1 MKITWTAQQ
10 SKVIKSRHSNL
21 LVSAAAGSGKTA
33 VLVERIIEE
42 VLDKD
47 NPIDIDSLLVVTFTN
62 AAANQMKEKIRAALI
77 EARAKHPGDSHLA
90 KQIILLDRA
99 NIMTIDGFCLKV
111 VRENF
116 NKLGITPS
124 MRVADNAEMKL
135 IKADVLS
142 ELLERHYEASDER
155 FIEFVDSF
163 TKDKSDTNIEDLI
176 NKVYDIS
183 SSYSDI
189 DRWFLEAGK
198 ALEVNCEEDINGLG
212 WIENNIRQAK
222 LVLSNAREYIEA
234 AIPICDKNY
243 GPFKYKTTAYLDMEY
258 VDRLLACNTY
268 NDFYMAYLEKLP
280 TLARCSKKD
289 EVDPEL
295 AEEFKGIREIY
306 KKLIKDANVF
316 SKSPEGLMT
325 ELSLVYGYVDVLIG
339 LVREYIVLLGDIKRD
354 KGIMEFQDIEH
365 MASDVLREGYKED
378 GTPIRSKIA
387 RTYGKEFNEIIID
400 EYQDSNFLQEDILYC
415 VSRCE
420 EGEYNIF
427 MVGDVKQSIYK
438 FRQARPDIFLRKYHT
453 YSDVGNEKKI
463 ELNSNFRSREQ
474 VLDFTNYIFG
484 QIMTEQVCGIDYDER
499 AKLYPGREFPRY
511 DDEDIYNSEVIIIQR
526 EDTLEE
532 DGKIRDEARVVA
544 DRIKE
549 LIGVYGDRPQYV
561 LGEEGE
567 YRIARYSDI
576 TILLRSMKNWSDI
589 FSEVFMENDIPVDTV
604 SDVGFYNS
612 HEIKVILAMLA
623 VIDNMYMDVELAAV
637 FKSYIGR
644 LTDDELA
651 RLRIAQRRSTDDRCL
666 YEAAVYYIEHG
677 RDKTLR
683 DKLSRVIGLID
694 DLKNK
699 KVYMSIRAIIRE
711 VLDATGYFEYV
722 GSMSSGKKRQAN
734 IMFLVE
740 QADNYENTSY
750 RGIFNFLRYI
760 KRVKDYNVDY
770 GEIDISSTNDVVHI
784 MSIHKS
790 KGLEFPIVFVSGTG
804 KGYNYGAAR
813 DSVVIHPDYFF
824 GTKLVNLEEQRWE
837 NSLVKQ
843 SISRAMIMED
853 LAEEMRVLYVA
864 LTRAQEKLIVTG
876 CCNNVIGLIDKY
888 KHIVENAN
896 EHISYS
902 DITGGKNY
910 LQWIIMSLMRNKVF
924 NNACNSIPPVY
935 DDKNGEYIYSN
946 YELVKEEETKNFLEV
961 RFINDDEIERE
972 CIEEAVDFADKEIIV
987 RAFLEEKASK
997 RQQDRYTDIF
1007 NWHYNRE
1014 EATKI
1019 KGKLSVTELKLMAN
1033 TNRGKFK
1040 SDAKNTENNIYELSE
1055 PTYPE
1060 FIKTAKVAATTV
1072 GTTVHKVMELIDFNM
1087 PLENVKPWIESLT
1100 NEGILD
1106 KEAATKV
1113 DGTKICN
1120 MLNTTLGRRMACAQT
1135 MNKLYTEKQ
1144 FVAGLPATMVYQSNK
1159 LEDDIIIQGVIDAYF
1174 EEEDSIII
1182 VDYKT
1187 DRVASNEGEQELID
1201 HYKVQLDYY
1210 GIILGKLTGKA
1221 VTEKYIY
1228 SFALDKAI
1236 RV

>member
-1 MKITWTAQQ
+1 MKITWTTQQ
-10 SKVIKSRHSNL
+10 SKVIESRHSNL

-62 AAANQMKEKIRAALI
+62 AAANQMKEKIRDALI
-77 EARAKHPGDSHLA
+77 KARANHPEDSHLA

-116 NKLGITPS
+116 NKIGITPS
-124 MRVADNAEMKL
+124 MRVADIAEMKL
-135 IKADVLS
+135 IKADALS
-142 ELLERHYEASDER
+142 ELLERHYEAGDER
-155 FIEFVDSF
+155 FIEFADSF

-183 SSYSDI
+183 SSYSDV
-189 DRWFLEAGK
+189 DRWFFEASNT
-198 ALEVNCEEDINGLG
+198 LEVNSEEDINKLG
-212 WIENNIRQAK
+212 WIEYNIRQTK
-222 LVLSNAREYIEA
+222 LALSNAREYIEA
-234 AIPICDKNY
+234 AMDICDKNY
-243 GPFKYKTTAYLDMEY
+243 GPAKYKTTAYLDMEY
-258 VDRLLACNTY
+258 VDRLLDCNTY
-268 NDFYMAYLEKLP
+268 KEFYNAYMEKLP
-280 TLARCSKKD
+280 TLARIGKKD
-289 EVDPEL
+289 EVDTEL
-295 AEEFKGIREIY
+295 AQEFKDARDIY
-306 KKLIKDANVF
+306 KKMIKDANVF
-316 SKSPEGLMT
+316 YKSPEELMT
-325 ELSLVYGYVDVLIG
+325 ELSLIHSYVDVLVG
-339 LVREYIVLLGDIKRD
+339 LVKEYITLLGDVKKD

-365 MASDVLREGYKED
+365 MAADVLRDGYKED

-387 RTYGKEFNEIIID
+387 RSYSKEFNEIIID

-420 EGEYNIF
+420 DEEYNIF

-438 FRQARPDIFLRKYHT
+438 FRQARPDIFLKKYHT
-453 YSDVGNEKKI
+453 YEDTGEKKKI

-474 VLDFTNYIFG
+474 VLEFTNYIFG
-484 QIMTEQVCGIDYDER
+484 QIMTESVCGIDYDEH
-499 AKLYPGREFPRY
+499 AKLYPGREFPQT
-511 DDEDIYNSEVIIIQR
+511 DNEETYNSEVIIIQR
-526 EDTLEE
+526 EDNLEE

-549 LIGVYGDRPQYV
+549 LVNEQGDKPQYV
-561 LGEEGE
+561 LGEDGK
-567 YRIARYSDI
+567 YRIAQYSDI

-604 SDVGFYNS
+604 SDVGFYSS
-612 HEIKVILAMLA
+612 HEIKIILSVLA
-623 VIDNMYMDVELAAV
+623 VIDNIYMDVELAAV
-637 FKSYIGR
+637 LKSYIGR

-651 RLRIAQRRSTDDRCL
+651 RLKIAQRKATDDRCL

-677 RDKTLR
+677 RDTALR
-683 DKLSRVIGLID
+683 DKLSKVIGLIEG
-694 DLKNK
+694 LKNK
-699 KVYMSIRAIIRE
+699 KVYMSIRAIIWE
-711 VLDATGYFEYV
+711 VLDETGYFEYV
-722 GSMSSGKKRQAN
+722 GSMSSGEKRQAN
-734 IMFLVE
+734 ILFLIE

-770 GEIDISSTNDVVHI
+770 GEIDISNKNNVVHI

-790 KGLEFPIVFVSGTG
+790 KGMEFPIVFVSGTG
-804 KGYNYGAAR
+804 KGYNYGATR
-813 DSVVIHPDYFF
+813 DSIVIHPDYFF

-843 SISRAMIMED
+843 SISNAMIMED

-888 KHIVENAN
+888 KHIVENPN

-924 NNACNSIPPVY
+924 NNACNLIPPVY
-935 DDKNGEYIYSN
+935 DDKNGGYIHGN
-946 YELVKEEETKNFLEV
+946 YELLKELETKNFLEV
-961 RFINDDEIERE
+961 RFVTDDEIERE
-972 CIEEAVDFADKEIIV
+972 YIEEAIDFADKEGLV
-987 RAFLEEKASK
+987 SAFLNEKASERK
-997 RQQDRYTDIF
+997 KDMYSDIF

-1019 KGKLSVTELKLMAN
+1019 KGKVSVTELKIMAN
-1033 TNRGKFK
+1033 
-1040 SDAKNTENNIYELSE
+1040 AKTQPKGNGESIENNIYELSE

-1060 FIKTAKVAATTV
+1060 FIKAAKVAATTV
-1072 GTTVHKVMELIDFNM
+1072 GTTVHKVMELIDFNIS
-1087 PLENVKPWIESLT
+1087 LEDINPWIESLT
-1100 NEGILD
+1100 EEGILD
-1106 KEAATKV
+1106 KEAAAMV
-1113 DGTKICN
+1113 DRTKIYN
-1120 MLNTTLGRRMACAQT
+1120 MLNTKLGKRMAQAQA
-1135 MNKLYTEKQ
+1135 MNKLYAEKQ
-1144 FVAGLPATMVYQSNK
+1144 FVAGLPATMVYQSEK

-1174 EEEDSIII
+1174 EEDDHIII

-1187 DRVASNEGEQELID
+1187 DKVDPHKGEQELIE

-1210 GIILGKLTGKA
+1210 GIILGKLTGKDI
-1221 VTEKYIY
+1221 TEKYIY